1 MSKVTIEWLCRN
13 EPTAHK
19 TQWYP
24 SPYQQQDEVIY
35 IALSTKDLFDIIHKS
50 EDCNSS
56 PSHGVTAELLLFW
69 MWCICMIWPV
79 TINVG
84 KEWMIVCIFF
94 PLFGFPQCLFLPS
107 STHYL
112 SVWLSLFHI
121 RDILPFTLKLPEA
134 IHSAATLSDLHEVA
148 QQGAGTDQACL
159 THLKY
164 RI

>member
-56 PSHGVTAELLLFW
+56 PSHGVTAEYYFSE
-69 MWCICMIWPV
+69 CDV
-79 TINVG
+79 
-84 KEWMIVCIFF
+84 
-94 PLFGFPQCLFLPS
+94 
-107 STHYL
+107 Y
-112 SVWLSLFHI
+112 VWFDLSL
-121 RDILPFTLKLPEA
+121 LM
-134 IHSAATLSDLHEVA
+134 
-148 QQGAGTDQACL
+148 
-159 THLKY
+159 
-164 RI
+164 